1 MEGLEYANIFGYTL
15 IKEGQ
20 GHYGHS
26 IYACSFAG
34 LLLIISNLVFIK
46 HFVQFM
52 LDTVILIVLDLKIKM
67 SWN

>member
-1 MEGLEYANIFGYTL
+1 MKGLEYANIFGYTL

-34 LLLIISNLVFIK
+34 LLLIISNLVVIK
-46 HFVQFM
+46 HFVHFYR
-52 LDTVILIVLDLKIKM
+52 TG
-67 SWN
+67 